1 MEVRLNTHGE
11 GKLSTKTYFAN
22 ESGFRVASVIVMG
35 ENEAALLDTQWTRS
49 NAHRV
54 VAEILETGK
63 KLTKIFASHSH
74 PDHYFGLGHIADEF
88 PEAEVLALQ
97 EDCDMI
103 NDQFFGKIEHW
114 ENVIGKMNVCRKT
127 VKIEPLKENYFEL
140 EGHRLEVIPKL
151 MGDMRYNSV
160 VWIPSIKT
168 LYGSDLLFNE
178 AHPFTCELTK
188 EERQQWIKDLDFL
201 KTLEPEVVI
210 PGHQKPGMPFD
221 YSSIDYTR
229 KYVELTEKALEE
241 TDSAAEFFY
250 AMFVHFPNSVLLN
263 LSNEMNANVFK
274 GGRDWNWREM

>member
-22 ESGFRVASVIVMG
+22 EPGFRVASVIVMG
-35 ENEAALLDTQWTRS
+35 EKEAALLDTQWTRS

-54 VAEILETGK
+54 IAEILETGK
-63 KLTKIFASHSH
+63 KLTKIFVSHSH

-103 NDQFFGKIEHW
+103 NEQFFGKIEHW

>member
-22 ESGFRVASVIVMG
+22 EPGFRVASVIVMG
-35 ENEAALLDTQWTRS
+35 EKEAALLDTQWTRS

-54 VAEILETGK
+54 IAEILETGK
-63 KLTKIFASHSH
+63 KLTKIFVSHSH

-103 NDQFFGKIEHW
+103 NEQFFGKIEHW

-127 VKIEPLKENYFEL
+127 VKIKPLKENYFEL

-201 KTLEPEVVI
+201 KTLEPDIVI

-241 TDSAAEFFY
+241 TNSAAEFFY
-250 AMFVHFPNSVLLN
+250 TMFVHFPSSVLLN

-274 GGRDWNWREM
+274 GGRDWNWREL